1 MNLETTDIKEGIRL
15 HKIKTNKYKTNLMSV
30 FLTSKLSKEDITK
43 KALILTVLR
52 RGTNNLKTQEEI
64 NKKLE
69 ELYGA
74 SFDCGIDKLGDKH
87 VLKFYVES
95 LNEQYLYQKEDILNK
110 SLNILFDIVF
120 NPLLENGSFRQEYID
135 EEKQNLRIIID
146 GQKDNKAAYATQRCI
161 EEMYKDK
168 PYGLYKYGYVD
179 DLEKIDNKNLYEAY
193 LNLIKTCK
201 IDIFV
206 SGDFD
211 DKILEEKIISN
222 KQISKLE
229 ARKIEYLEQESESSN
244 TQEENVVKENMQIS
258 QGKLNIGL
266 DVLSDN
272 KSAVS
277 VYNAVL
283 GGGANSKLF
292 QNVREK
298 ASLAYS
304 AGSIYIKPKNKIIIK
319 TGIEH
324 KNYEKALQIIKE
336 QIDDMKNGKFSD
348 EDILHAK
355 ELIIASFKAMQDEQ
369 DSEISFYFGREIQKE
384 SKDIDEQIKE
394 ISEVTKQDIVDVAN
408 QIKIN
413 TIFFLTKEN

>member
-30 FLTSKLSKEDITK
+30 FLTSKLSRDDITK

-64 NKKLE
+64 SKKLE

-95 LNEQYLYQKEDILNK
+95 LNEQYLYQKEDILNQ

-120 NPLLENGSFRQEYID
+120 NPLLENGVFKQEYID
-135 EEKQNLRIIID
+135 EEKQNLRIIIE

-161 EEMYKDK
+161 EEMYKEK
-168 PYGLYKYGYVD
+168 PYGLYKYGYVE
-179 DLEKIDNKNLYEAY
+179 DLEKIDSKNLYETY

-211 DKILEEKIISN
+211 EKTLEEKVKSN
-222 KQISKLE
+222 QQISKLE
-229 ARKIEYLEQESESSN
+229 PRKVEYLDEESESSN
-244 TQEENVVKENMQIS
+244 TQEENVVRENMQIS

-266 DVLSDN
+266 DVLSDS

-277 VYNAVL
+277 VYNAIL

-304 AGSIYIKPKNKIIIK
+304 AGSIYIKPKSKIIIK

-348 EDILHAK
+348 EDIQHAK
-355 ELIIASFKAMQDEQ
+355 ELIIASFKSMQDEQ

-384 SKDIDEQIKE
+384 SKDIDKQIKE
-394 ISEVTKQDIVDVAN
+394 VSEVTKQNIVDVAN
-408 QIKIN
+408 KIKIN
-413 TIFFLTKEN
+413 TIFFLTRE

>member
-30 FLTSKLSKEDITK
+30 FLTSKLSRDDITK

-64 NKKLE
+64 SKKLE

-95 LNEQYLYQKEDILNK
+95 LNEQYLYQKEDILSQ

-120 NPLLENGSFRQEYID
+120 NPLLENGVFKQEYID
-135 EEKQNLRIIID
+135 EEKQNLRIIIE

-161 EEMYKDK
+161 EEMYKEK
-168 PYGLYKYGYVD
+168 PYGLYKYGYVE
-179 DLEKIDNKNLYEAY
+179 DLEKIDSKNLYETY

-211 DKILEEKIISN
+211 EKTLEEKVKSN
-222 KQISKLE
+222 QQISKLE
-229 ARKIEYLEQESESSN
+229 PRKVEYLDEESESSN
-244 TQEENVVKENMQIS
+244 TQEENVVRENMQIS

-277 VYNAVL
+277 VYNAIL

-304 AGSIYIKPKNKIIIK
+304 AGSIYIKPKSKIIIK

-324 KNYEKALQIIKE
+324 KNYDKALQIIKE

-348 EDILHAK
+348 EDIQHAK

-384 SKDIDEQIKE
+384 SKDIDKQIKE
-394 ISEVTKQDIVDVAN
+394 VSEVTKQNIVDVAN
-408 QIKIN
+408 KIKIN
-413 TIFFLTKEN
+413 TIFFLTRE

>member
-30 FLTSKLSKEDITK
+30 FLTSKLSRDDITK

-64 NKKLE
+64 SKKLE

-95 LNEQYLYQKEDILNK
+95 LNEQYLYQKEDILSQ

-120 NPLLENGSFRQEYID
+120 NPLLENGAFKQEYID
-135 EEKQNLRIIID
+135 EEKQNLRIIIE

-161 EEMYKDK
+161 EEMYKEK
-168 PYGLYKYGYVD
+168 PYGLYKYGYVE
-179 DLEKIDNKNLYEAY
+179 DLEKIDSKNLYETY

-211 DKILEEKIISN
+211 EKTLEEKVKSN
-222 KQISKLE
+222 QQISKLE
-229 ARKIEYLEQESESSN
+229 PRKVEYLDEESESSN
-244 TQEENVVKENMQIS
+244 TQEENVVRENMQIS

-277 VYNAVL
+277 VYNAIL

-304 AGSIYIKPKNKIIIK
+304 AGSIYIKPKSKIIIK

-348 EDILHAK
+348 EDIQHAK
-355 ELIIASFKAMQDEQ
+355 ELIIASFKSMQDEQ

-384 SKDIDEQIKE
+384 SKDIDKQIKE
-394 ISEVTKQDIVDVAN
+394 VSEVTKQNIVDVAN
-408 QIKIN
+408 KIKIN
-413 TIFFLTKEN
+413 TIFFLTRE

>member
-30 FLTSKLSKEDITK
+30 FLTSKLSRDDITK

-64 NKKLE
+64 SKKLE
-69 ELYGA
+69 EFYGA

-95 LNEQYLYQKEDILNK
+95 LNEQYLYQKEDILNQ

-120 NPLLENGSFRQEYID
+120 NPLLENGVFKQKYID
-135 EEKQNLRIIID
+135 EEKQNLRIIIE

-161 EEMYKDK
+161 EEMYKEK
-168 PYGLYKYGYVD
+168 PYGLYKYGYVE
-179 DLEKIDNKNLYEAY
+179 DLEKIDSKNLYETD

-211 DKILEEKIISN
+211 EKTLEEKVKSN
-222 KQISKLE
+222 QQISKLE
-229 ARKIEYLEQESESSN
+229 PRKVEYLNEESESSN
-244 TQEENVVKENMQIS
+244 TQEENVVRENMQIS

-277 VYNAVL
+277 VYNAIL

-304 AGSIYIKPKNKIIIK
+304 AGSIYIKPKSKIIIK

-324 KNYEKALQIIKE
+324 KNYDKALQIIKE

-348 EDILHAK
+348 EDIQHAK
-355 ELIIASFKAMQDEQ
+355 ELIIASFKSMQDEQ

-384 SKDIDEQIKE
+384 SKDIDKQIKE
-394 ISEVTKQDIVDVAN
+394 VSEVTKQNIVDVAN
-408 QIKIN
+408 KIKIN
-413 TIFFLTKEN
+413 TIFFLTRE

>member
-1 MNLETTDIKEGIRL
+1 MNLETIDIKEGIRL

-30 FLTSKLSKEDITK
+30 FLTSKLSRDDITK

-64 NKKLE
+64 SKKLE

-95 LNEQYLYQKEDILNK
+95 LNEQYLYQKEDILNQ

-120 NPLLENGSFRQEYID
+120 NPLLENGVFKQEYID
-135 EEKQNLRIIID
+135 EEKQNLRIIIE

-161 EEMYKDK
+161 EEMYKEK
-168 PYGLYKYGYVD
+168 PYGLYKYGYVE
-179 DLEKIDNKNLYEAY
+179 DLEKIDSKNLYETY

-206 SGDFD
+206 SGNFD
-211 DKILEEKIISN
+211 EKTLEEKVKSN
-222 KQISKLE
+222 QQISKLE
-229 ARKIEYLEQESESSN
+229 PRKVEYLDEESESSN
-244 TQEENVVKENMQIS
+244 TQEENVVRENMQIS

-277 VYNAVL
+277 VYNAIL

-304 AGSIYIKPKNKIIIK
+304 AGSIYIKPKSKIIIK

-324 KNYEKALQIIKE
+324 KNYDKALQIIKE

-348 EDILHAK
+348 EDIQHAK

-384 SKDIDEQIKE
+384 SKDIDKQIKE
-394 ISEVTKQDIVDVAN
+394 VSEVTKQNIVDVAN
-408 QIKIN
+408 KIKIN
-413 TIFFLTKEN
+413 TIFFLTRE

>member
-30 FLTSKLSKEDITK
+30 FLTSKLSRDDITK

-64 NKKLE
+64 SKKLE

-95 LNEQYLYQKEDILNK
+95 LNEQYLYQKEDILNQ

-120 NPLLENGSFRQEYID
+120 NPLLENGAFKQEYID
-135 EEKQNLRIIID
+135 EEKQNLRIIIE

-161 EEMYKDK
+161 EEMYKEK
-168 PYGLYKYGYVD
+168 PYGLYKYGYVE
-179 DLEKIDNKNLYEAY
+179 DLEKIDSKNLYEAY
-193 LNLIKTCK
+193 LDLIKSCK

-211 DKILEEKIISN
+211 EKTLEEKVKSN
-222 KQISKLE
+222 QQISKLE
-229 ARKIEYLEQESESSN
+229 PRKVEYLDEESESSN
-244 TQEENVVKENMQIS
+244 TQEENIVRENMQIS

-277 VYNAVL
+277 VYNAIL

-304 AGSIYIKPKNKIIIK
+304 AGSIYIKPKSKIIIK

-348 EDILHAK
+348 EDIQHAK

-384 SKDIDEQIKE
+384 SKDIDKQIKE
-394 ISEVTKQDIVDVAN
+394 VSEVTKQNIVDVAN
-408 QIKIN
+408 KIKIN
-413 TIFFLTKEN
+413 TIFFLTRE

>member
-30 FLTSKLSKEDITK
+30 FLTSKLSRDDITK

-64 NKKLE
+64 SKKLE

-95 LNEQYLYQKEDILNK
+95 LNEQYLYQKEDILSQ

-120 NPLLENGSFRQEYID
+120 NPLLENGAFKQEYID
-135 EEKQNLRIIID
+135 EEKQNLRIIIE

-161 EEMYKDK
+161 EEMYKEK
-168 PYGLYKYGYVD
+168 PYGLYKYGYVE
-179 DLEKIDNKNLYEAY
+179 DLEKIDSKNLYEAY
-193 LNLIKTCK
+193 LDLIKSCK

-211 DKILEEKIISN
+211 EKTLEEKVKSN
-222 KQISKLE
+222 QQISKLE
-229 ARKIEYLEQESESSN
+229 PRKVEYLDEESESSN
-244 TQEENVVKENMQIS
+244 TQEENVVRENMQIS

-277 VYNAVL
+277 VYNAIL

-304 AGSIYIKPKNKIIIK
+304 AGSIYIKPKSKIIIK

-348 EDILHAK
+348 EDIQHAK

-384 SKDIDEQIKE
+384 SKDIDKQIKE
-394 ISEVTKQDIVDVAN
+394 VSEVTKQNIVDVAN
-408 QIKIN
+408 KIKIN
-413 TIFFLTKEN
+413 TIFFLTRE

>member
-30 FLTSKLSKEDITK
+30 FLTSKLSRDDITK

-64 NKKLE
+64 SKKLE

-95 LNEQYLYQKEDILNK
+95 LNEQYLYQKEDILNQ

-120 NPLLENGSFRQEYID
+120 NPLLENGVFKQEYID
-135 EEKQNLRIIID
+135 EEKQNLRIIIE

-161 EEMYKDK
+161 EEMYKEK
-168 PYGLYKYGYVD
+168 PYGLYKYGYVE
-179 DLEKIDNKNLYEAY
+179 DLEKIDSKNLYEAY

-211 DKILEEKIISN
+211 EKTLEEKVKSN
-222 KQISKLE
+222 QQISKLE
-229 ARKIEYLEQESESSN
+229 PRKVEYLDEESESSN
-244 TQEENVVKENMQIS
+244 TQEENVVRENMQIS

-277 VYNAVL
+277 VYNAIL

-304 AGSIYIKPKNKIIIK
+304 AGSIYIKPKSKIIIK

-348 EDILHAK
+348 EDIQHAK

-384 SKDIDEQIKE
+384 SKDIDKQIKE
-394 ISEVTKQDIVDVAN
+394 VSEVTKQNIVDVAN
-408 QIKIN
+408 KIKIN
-413 TIFFLTKEN
+413 TIFFLTRE

>member
-30 FLTSKLSKEDITK
+30 FLTSKLSRDDITK

-64 NKKLE
+64 SKKLE

-95 LNEQYLYQKEDILNK
+95 LNEQYLYQKEDILSQ

-120 NPLLENGSFRQEYID
+120 NPLLENGVFKQEYID
-135 EEKQNLRIIID
+135 EEKQNLRIIIE

-161 EEMYKDK
+161 EEMYKEK
-168 PYGLYKYGYVD
+168 PYGLYKYGYVE
-179 DLEKIDNKNLYEAY
+179 DLEKIDSKNLYEAY

-211 DKILEEKIISN
+211 EKTLEEKVKSN
-222 KQISKLE
+222 QQISKLE
-229 ARKIEYLEQESESSN
+229 PRKVEYLDEESESSN
-244 TQEENVVKENMQIS
+244 TQEENVVRENMQIS

-277 VYNAVL
+277 VYNAIL

-304 AGSIYIKPKNKIIIK
+304 AGSIYIKPKSKIIIK

-336 QIDDMKNGKFSD
+336 QIDNMKNGEFSD
-348 EDILHAK
+348 EDIQHAK

-384 SKDIDEQIKE
+384 SKDIDKQIKE
-394 ISEVTKQDIVDVAN
+394 VSEVTKQNIVDVAN
-408 QIKIN
+408 KIKIN
-413 TIFFLTKEN
+413 TIFFLTRE

>member
-30 FLTSKLSKEDITK
+30 FLTSKLSRDDITK

-64 NKKLE
+64 SKKLE

-95 LNEQYLYQKEDILNK
+95 LNEQYLYQKEDILSQ

-120 NPLLENGSFRQEYID
+120 NPLLENGAFKQEYID
-135 EEKQNLRIIID
+135 EEKQNLRIIIE

-161 EEMYKDK
+161 EEMYKEK
-168 PYGLYKYGYVD
+168 PYGLYKYGYVE
-179 DLEKIDNKNLYEAY
+179 DLEKIDSKNLYETY

-211 DKILEEKIISN
+211 EKTLEEKVKSN
-222 KQISKLE
+222 QQISKLE
-229 ARKIEYLEQESESSN
+229 PRKVEYLDEESESSN
-244 TQEENVVKENMQIS
+244 TQEENVVRENMQIS

-277 VYNAVL
+277 VYNAIL

-304 AGSIYIKPKNKIIIK
+304 AGSIYIKPKSKIIIK

-336 QIDDMKNGKFSD
+336 QIYDMKNGKFSD
-348 EDILHAK
+348 EDIQHAK

-384 SKDIDEQIKE
+384 SKDIDKQIKE
-394 ISEVTKQDIVDVAN
+394 VSEVTKQNIVDVAN
-408 QIKIN
+408 KIKIN
-413 TIFFLTKEN
+413 TIFFLTRE

>member
-211 DKILEEKIISN
+211 DKILEEKIKSN

-244 TQEENVVKENMQIS
+244 IQEENVVKENMQIS

>member
-30 FLTSKLSKEDITK
+30 FLTSKLSRDDITK

-64 NKKLE
+64 SKKLE

-95 LNEQYLYQKEDILNK
+95 LNEQYLYQKEDILSQ

-120 NPLLENGSFRQEYID
+120 NPLLENGAFKQEYID
-135 EEKQNLRIIID
+135 EEKQNLRIIIE

-161 EEMYKDK
+161 EEMYKEK
-168 PYGLYKYGYVD
+168 PYGLYKYGYVE
-179 DLEKIDNKNLYEAY
+179 DLEKIDSKNLYETY

-211 DKILEEKIISN
+211 EKTLEEKVKSN
-222 KQISKLE
+222 QQISKLE
-229 ARKIEYLEQESESSN
+229 PRKVEYLNEESESSN
-244 TQEENVVKENMQIS
+244 TQEENVVRENMQIS

-277 VYNAVL
+277 VYNAIL

-304 AGSIYIKPKNKIIIK
+304 AGSIYIKPKSKIIIK

-348 EDILHAK
+348 EDIQHAK

-384 SKDIDEQIKE
+384 SKDIDKQIKE
-394 ISEVTKQDIVDVAN
+394 VSEVTKQNIVDVAN
-408 QIKIN
+408 KIKIN
-413 TIFFLTKEN
+413 TIFFLTRE

>member
-30 FLTSKLSKEDITK
+30 FLTSKLSRDDITK

-64 NKKLE
+64 SKKLE

-95 LNEQYLYQKEDILNK
+95 LNEQYLYQKEDILSQ

-120 NPLLENGSFRQEYID
+120 NPLLENGAFKQEYID
-135 EEKQNLRIIID
+135 EEKQNLRIIIE

-161 EEMYKDK
+161 EEMYKEK
-168 PYGLYKYGYVD
+168 PYGLYKYGYVE
-179 DLEKIDNKNLYEAY
+179 DLEKIDSKNLYETY

-211 DKILEEKIISN
+211 EKTLEEKVKSN
-222 KQISKLE
+222 QQISKLE
-229 ARKIEYLEQESESSN
+229 PRKVEYLDEESESSN
-244 TQEENVVKENMQIS
+244 TQEENIVRENMQIS

-277 VYNAVL
+277 VYNAIL

-304 AGSIYIKPKNKIIIK
+304 AGSIYIKPKSKIIIK

-348 EDILHAK
+348 EDIQHAK

-384 SKDIDEQIKE
+384 SKDIDKQIKE
-394 ISEVTKQDIVDVAN
+394 VSEVTKQNIVDVAN
-408 QIKIN
+408 KIKIN
-413 TIFFLTKEN
+413 TIFFLTRE

>member
-30 FLTSKLSKEDITK
+30 FLTSKLSRDDITK

-64 NKKLE
+64 SKKLE

-95 LNEQYLYQKEDILNK
+95 LNEQYLYQKEDILSQ

-120 NPLLENGSFRQEYID
+120 NPLLENGAFKQEYID
-135 EEKQNLRIIID
+135 EEKQNLRIIIE

-161 EEMYKDK
+161 EEMYKEK
-168 PYGLYKYGYVD
+168 PYGLYKYGYVE
-179 DLEKIDNKNLYEAY
+179 DLEKIDSKNLYETY

-211 DKILEEKIISN
+211 EKTLEEKVKSN
-222 KQISKLE
+222 QQISKLE
-229 ARKIEYLEQESESSN
+229 PRKVEYLDEESESSN
-244 TQEENVVKENMQIS
+244 TQEENVVRENMQIS

-277 VYNAVL
+277 VYNAIL

-304 AGSIYIKPKNKIIIK
+304 AGSIYIKPKSKIIIK

-336 QIDDMKNGKFSD
+336 QIDDMKNGEFSD
-348 EDILHAK
+348 EDIQHAK
-355 ELIIASFKAMQDEQ
+355 ELIIASFKSMQDEQ

-384 SKDIDEQIKE
+384 SKDIDKQIKE
-394 ISEVTKQDIVDVAN
+394 VSEVTKQNIVDVAN
-408 QIKIN
+408 KIKIN
-413 TIFFLTKEN
+413 TIFFLTRE

>member
-30 FLTSKLSKEDITK
+30 FLTSKLSRDDITK

-64 NKKLE
+64 SKKLE

-95 LNEQYLYQKEDILNK
+95 LNEQYLYQKEDILSQ

-120 NPLLENGSFRQEYID
+120 NPLLEDGSFKQEYID
-135 EEKQNLRIIID
+135 EEKQNLRIIIE

-161 EEMYKDK
+161 EEMYKEK
-168 PYGLYKYGYVD
+168 PYGLYKYGYVE
-179 DLEKIDNKNLYEAY
+179 DLEKIDSKNLYEAY

-211 DKILEEKIISN
+211 EKTLEEKVKSN
-222 KQISKLE
+222 QQISKLE
-229 ARKIEYLEQESESSN
+229 PRKVEYLNEESESSN
-244 TQEENVVKENMQIS
+244 TQEENVVRENMQIS

-277 VYNAVL
+277 VYNAIL

-304 AGSIYIKPKNKIIIK
+304 AGSIYIKPKSKIIIK

-348 EDILHAK
+348 EDIQHAK

-384 SKDIDEQIKE
+384 SKDIDKQIKE
-394 ISEVTKQDIVDVAN
+394 VSEVTKQNIVDVAN
-408 QIKIN
+408 KIKIN
-413 TIFFLTKEN
+413 TIFFLTRE

>member
-1 MNLETTDIKEGIRL
+1 MNLETIDIKEGIRL

-30 FLTSKLSKEDITK
+30 FLTSKLSRDDITK

-64 NKKLE
+64 SKKLE

-95 LNEQYLYQKEDILNK
+95 LNEQYLYQKEDILNQ

-120 NPLLENGSFRQEYID
+120 NPLLENGVFKQEYID
-135 EEKQNLRIIID
+135 EEKQKLRIIIE

-161 EEMYKDK
+161 EEMYKEK
-168 PYGLYKYGYVD
+168 PYGLYKYGYVE
-179 DLEKIDNKNLYEAY
+179 DLEKIDSKNLYEAY
-193 LNLIKTCK
+193 LDLIKTCK

-211 DKILEEKIISN
+211 EKTLEEKVKSN
-222 KQISKLE
+222 QQISKLE
-229 ARKIEYLEQESESSN
+229 PRKVEYLDEESESSN
-244 TQEENVVKENMQIS
+244 TQEENVVRENMQIS

-277 VYNAVL
+277 VYNAIL

-304 AGSIYIKPKNKIIIK
+304 AGSIYIKPKSKIIIK

-324 KNYEKALQIIKE
+324 KNYDKALQIIKE

-348 EDILHAK
+348 EDIQHAK

-384 SKDIDEQIKE
+384 SKDIDKQIKE
-394 ISEVTKQDIVDVAN
+394 VSEVTKQNIVDVAN
-408 QIKIN
+408 KIKIN
-413 TIFFLTKEN
+413 TIFFLTRE

>member
-1 MNLETTDIKEGIRL
+1 MNLETIDIKEGIRL

-30 FLTSKLSKEDITK
+30 FLTSKLSRDDITK

-64 NKKLE
+64 SKKLE

-95 LNEQYLYQKEDILNK
+95 LNEQYLYQKEDILSQ

-120 NPLLENGSFRQEYID
+120 NPLLENGAFKQEYID
-135 EEKQNLRIIID
+135 EEKQNLRIIIE

-161 EEMYKDK
+161 EEMYKEK
-168 PYGLYKYGYVD
+168 PYGLYKYGYVE
-179 DLEKIDNKNLYEAY
+179 DLEKIDSKNLYEAY
-193 LNLIKTCK
+193 LDLIKTCK

-211 DKILEEKIISN
+211 EKELEEKVKSN
-222 KQISKLE
+222 QQISKLE
-229 ARKIEYLEQESESSN
+229 PRKVEYLDEESESSN
-244 TQEENVVKENMQIS
+244 TQEENVVRENMQIS

-277 VYNAVL
+277 VYNAIL

-304 AGSIYIKPKNKIIIK
+304 AGSIYIKPKSKIIIK

-348 EDILHAK
+348 EDIQHAK

-384 SKDIDEQIKE
+384 SKDIDKQIKE
-394 ISEVTKQDIVDVAN
+394 VSEVTKQNIVDVAN
-408 QIKIN
+408 KIKIN
-413 TIFFLTKEN
+413 TIFFLTRE

>member
-30 FLTSKLSKEDITK
+30 FLTSKLSRDDITK

-64 NKKLE
+64 SKKLE

-95 LNEQYLYQKEDILNK
+95 LNEQYLYQKEDILSQ

-120 NPLLENGSFRQEYID
+120 NPLLENGAFKQEYID
-135 EEKQNLRIIID
+135 EEKQNLRIIIE

-161 EEMYKDK
+161 EEMYKEK
-168 PYGLYKYGYVD
+168 PYGLYKYGYVE
-179 DLEKIDNKNLYEAY
+179 DLEKIDSKNLYETY

-211 DKILEEKIISN
+211 EKTLEEKVKSN
-222 KQISKLE
+222 QQISKLE
-229 ARKIEYLEQESESSN
+229 PRKVEYLDEESESSN
-244 TQEENVVKENMQIS
+244 TQEENVVRENMQIS

-266 DVLSDN
+266 DVLSDS

-277 VYNAVL
+277 VYNAIL

-304 AGSIYIKPKNKIIIK
+304 AGSIYIKPKSKIIIK

-348 EDILHAK
+348 EDIQHAK

-384 SKDIDEQIKE
+384 SKDIDKQIKE
-394 ISEVTKQDIVDVAN
+394 VSEVTKQNIVDVAN
-408 QIKIN
+408 KIKIN
-413 TIFFLTKEN
+413 TIFFLTRE

>member
-1 MNLETTDIKEGIRL
+1 MNLETIDIKEGIRL

-30 FLTSKLSKEDITK
+30 FLTSKLSRDDITK

-64 NKKLE
+64 SKKLE

-95 LNEQYLYQKEDILNK
+95 LNEQYLYQKEDILSQ

-120 NPLLENGSFRQEYID
+120 NPLLENGAFKQEYID
-135 EEKQNLRIIID
+135 KEKQNLRIIIE

-161 EEMYKDK
+161 EEMYKEK
-168 PYGLYKYGYVD
+168 PYGLYKYGYVE
-179 DLEKIDNKNLYEAY
+179 DLEKIDSKNLYEAY

-211 DKILEEKIISN
+211 EKTLEEKVKSN
-222 KQISKLE
+222 QQISKLE
-229 ARKIEYLEQESESSN
+229 PRKVEYLDEESESSN
-244 TQEENVVKENMQIS
+244 TQEENIVRENMQIS

-277 VYNAVL
+277 VYNAIL

-304 AGSIYIKPKNKIIIK
+304 AGSIYIKPKSKIIIK

-348 EDILHAK
+348 EDIQHAK

-384 SKDIDEQIKE
+384 SKDIDKQIKE
-394 ISEVTKQDIVDVAN
+394 VSEVTKQNIVDVAN
-408 QIKIN
+408 KIKIN
-413 TIFFLTKEN
+413 TIFFLTRE

>member
-1 MNLETTDIKEGIRL
+1 MNLETIDIKEGIRL

-30 FLTSKLSKEDITK
+30 FLTSKLSRDDITK

-64 NKKLE
+64 SKKLE

-95 LNEQYLYQKEDILNK
+95 LNEQYLYQKEDILSQ

-120 NPLLENGSFRQEYID
+120 NPLLENGAFKQEYID
-135 EEKQNLRIIID
+135 EEKQNLRIIIE

-161 EEMYKDK
+161 EEMYKEK
-168 PYGLYKYGYVD
+168 PYGLYKYGYVE
-179 DLEKIDNKNLYEAY
+179 DLEKIDSKNLYEAY
-193 LNLIKTCK
+193 LNLIKNCK

-211 DKILEEKIISN
+211 EKTLEEKVKSN
-222 KQISKLE
+222 QQISKLE
-229 ARKIEYLEQESESSN
+229 PRKVEYLDEESESSN
-244 TQEENVVKENMQIS
+244 TQEENVVRENMQIS

-277 VYNAVL
+277 VYNAIL

-304 AGSIYIKPKNKIIIK
+304 AGSIYIKPKSKIIIK

-348 EDILHAK
+348 EDIQHAK

-384 SKDIDEQIKE
+384 SKDIDKQIKE
-394 ISEVTKQDIVDVAN
+394 VSEVTKQNIVDVAN
-408 QIKIN
+408 KIKIN
-413 TIFFLTKEN
+413 TIFFLTRE

>member
-1 MNLETTDIKEGIRL
+1 MNLETIDIKEGIRL

-30 FLTSKLSKEDITK
+30 FLTSKLSRDDITK

-64 NKKLE
+64 SKKLE

-95 LNEQYLYQKEDILNK
+95 LNEQYLYQKEDILSQ

-120 NPLLENGSFRQEYID
+120 NPLLENGAFKQEYID
-135 EEKQNLRIIID
+135 EEKQNLRIIIE

-161 EEMYKDK
+161 EEMYKEK
-168 PYGLYKYGYVD
+168 PYGLYKYGYVE
-179 DLEKIDNKNLYEAY
+179 DLEKIDSKNLYETY

-211 DKILEEKIISN
+211 EKTLEEKVKSN
-222 KQISKLE
+222 QQISKLE
-229 ARKIEYLEQESESSN
+229 PRKVEYLDEESESSN
-244 TQEENVVKENMQIS
+244 TQEENVVRENMQIS

-277 VYNAVL
+277 VYNAIL

-304 AGSIYIKPKNKIIIK
+304 AGSIYIKPKSKIIIK

-348 EDILHAK
+348 EDIQHAK

-384 SKDIDEQIKE
+384 SKDIDKQIKE
-394 ISEVTKQDIVDVAN
+394 VSEVTKQNIVDVAN
-408 QIKIN
+408 KIKIN
-413 TIFFLTKEN
+413 TIFFLTRE

>member
-30 FLTSKLSKEDITK
+30 FLTSKLSRDDITK

-64 NKKLE
+64 SKKLE

-95 LNEQYLYQKEDILNK
+95 LNEQYLYQKEDILSQ

-120 NPLLENGSFRQEYID
+120 NPLLENGVFKQEYID
-135 EEKQNLRIIID
+135 EEKQNLRIIIE

-161 EEMYKDK
+161 EEMYKEK
-168 PYGLYKYGYVD
+168 PYGLYKYGYVE
-179 DLEKIDNKNLYEAY
+179 DLEKIDSKNLYETY

-211 DKILEEKIISN
+211 EKTLEEKVKSN
-222 KQISKLE
+222 QQISKLE
-229 ARKIEYLEQESESSN
+229 PRKVEYLDEESESSN
-244 TQEENVVKENMQIS
+244 TQEENIVRENMQIS

-272 KSAVS
+272 KSAVP
-277 VYNAVL
+277 VYNAIL

-304 AGSIYIKPKNKIIIK
+304 AGSIYIKPKSKIIIK

-324 KNYEKALQIIKE
+324 KNYDKALQIIKE

-348 EDILHAK
+348 EDIQHAK

-384 SKDIDEQIKE
+384 SKDIDKQIKE
-394 ISEVTKQDIVDVAN
+394 VSEVTKQNIVDVAN
-408 QIKIN
+408 KIKIN
-413 TIFFLTKEN
+413 TIFFLTRE

>member
-1 MNLETTDIKEGIRL
+1 MNLETIDIKEGIRL

-30 FLTSKLSKEDITK
+30 FLTSKLSRDDITK

-64 NKKLE
+64 SKKLE

-95 LNEQYLYQKEDILNK
+95 LNEQYLYQKEDILNQ

-120 NPLLENGSFRQEYID
+120 NPLLENGVFKQEYID
-135 EEKQNLRIIID
+135 EEKQNLRIIIE

-161 EEMYKDK
+161 EEMYKEK
-168 PYGLYKYGYVD
+168 PYGLYKYGYVE
-179 DLEKIDNKNLYEAY
+179 DLEKIDSKNLYETY

-211 DKILEEKIISN
+211 EKTLEEKVKSN
-222 KQISKLE
+222 QQISKLE
-229 ARKIEYLEQESESSN
+229 PRKVEYLDEESESSN
-244 TQEENVVKENMQIS
+244 TQEENVVRENMQIS

-277 VYNAVL
+277 VYNAIL

-304 AGSIYIKPKNKIIIK
+304 AGSIYIKPKSKIIIK

-324 KNYEKALQIIKE
+324 KNYDKALQIIKE

-348 EDILHAK
+348 EDIQHAK
-355 ELIIASFKAMQDEQ
+355 ELIIASFKSMQDEQ

-384 SKDIDEQIKE
+384 SKDIDKQIKE
-394 ISEVTKQDIVDVAN
+394 VSEVTKQDIVDVAN
-408 QIKIN
+408 KIKIN
-413 TIFFLTKEN
+413 TIFFLTRE

>member
-30 FLTSKLSKEDITK
+30 FLTSKLSRDDITK

-64 NKKLE
+64 SKKLE

-95 LNEQYLYQKEDILNK
+95 LNEQYLYQKEDILSQ

-120 NPLLENGSFRQEYID
+120 NPLLENGVFKQEYID
-135 EEKQNLRIIID
+135 EEKQNLRIIIE

-161 EEMYKDK
+161 EEMYKEK
-168 PYGLYKYGYVD
+168 PYGLYKYGYVE
-179 DLEKIDNKNLYEAY
+179 DLEKIDSKNLYEAY

-211 DKILEEKIISN
+211 EKTLEEKVKSN
-222 KQISKLE
+222 QQISKLE
-229 ARKIEYLEQESESSN
+229 PRKVEYLDEESESSN
-244 TQEENVVKENMQIS
+244 TQEENIVRENMQIS

-277 VYNAVL
+277 VYNAIL

-304 AGSIYIKPKNKIIIK
+304 AGSIYIKPKSKIIIK

-348 EDILHAK
+348 EDIQHAK

-384 SKDIDEQIKE
+384 SKDIDKQIKE
-394 ISEVTKQDIVDVAN
+394 VSEVTKQNIVDVAN
-408 QIKIN
+408 KIKIN
-413 TIFFLTKEN
+413 TIFFLTRE

>member
-1 MNLETTDIKEGIRL
+1 
-15 HKIKTNKYKTNLMSV
+15 MSV
-30 FLTSKLSKEDITK
+30 FLTSKLSRDDITK

-64 NKKLE
+64 SKKLE

-95 LNEQYLYQKEDILNK
+95 LNEQYLYQKEDILSQ

-120 NPLLENGSFRQEYID
+120 NPLLENGVFKQEYID
-135 EEKQNLRIIID
+135 EEKQNLRIIIE

-161 EEMYKDK
+161 EEMYKEK
-168 PYGLYKYGYVD
+168 PYGLYKYGYVE
-179 DLEKIDNKNLYEAY
+179 DLEKIDSKNLYETY

-211 DKILEEKIISN
+211 EKTLEEKVKSN
-222 KQISKLE
+222 QQISKLE
-229 ARKIEYLEQESESSN
+229 PRKVEYLDEESESSN
-244 TQEENVVKENMQIS
+244 TQEENVVRENMQIS

-277 VYNAVL
+277 VYNAIL

-304 AGSIYIKPKNKIIIK
+304 AGSIYIKPKSKIIIK

-348 EDILHAK
+348 EDIQHAK

-384 SKDIDEQIKE
+384 SKDIDKQIKE
-394 ISEVTKQDIVDVAN
+394 VSEVTKQNIVDVAN
-408 QIKIN
+408 KIKIN
-413 TIFFLTKEN
+413 TIFFLTRE

>member
-30 FLTSKLSKEDITK
+30 FLTSKLSRDDITK

-64 NKKLE
+64 SKKLE

-95 LNEQYLYQKEDILNK
+95 LNEQYLYQKEDILSQ

-120 NPLLENGSFRQEYID
+120 NPLLENGAFKQEYID
-135 EEKQNLRIIID
+135 EEKQNLRIIIE

-161 EEMYKDK
+161 EEMYKEK
-168 PYGLYKYGYVD
+168 PYGLYKYGYVE
-179 DLEKIDNKNLYEAY
+179 DLEKIDSKNLYETY

-211 DKILEEKIISN
+211 EKTLEEKVKSN
-222 KQISKLE
+222 QQISKLE
-229 ARKIEYLEQESESSN
+229 PRKVEYLDEESESSN
-244 TQEENVVKENMQIS
+244 TQEENVVRENMQIS

-277 VYNAVL
+277 VYNAIL

-304 AGSIYIKPKNKIIIK
+304 AGSIYIKPKSKIIIK

-336 QIDDMKNGKFSD
+336 QIDNMKNGEFSD
-348 EDILHAK
+348 EDIQHAK

-384 SKDIDEQIKE
+384 SKDIDKQIKE
-394 ISEVTKQDIVDVAN
+394 VSEVTKQNIVDVAN
-408 QIKIN
+408 KIKIN
-413 TIFFLTKEN
+413 TIFFLTRE

>member
-30 FLTSKLSKEDITK
+30 FLTSKLSRDDITK

-64 NKKLE
+64 SKKLE

-95 LNEQYLYQKEDILNK
+95 LNEQYLYQKEDILSQ

-120 NPLLENGSFRQEYID
+120 NPLLENGVFKQEYID
-135 EEKQNLRIIID
+135 EEKQNLRIIIE

-161 EEMYKDK
+161 EEMYKEK
-168 PYGLYKYGYVD
+168 PYGLYKYGYVE
-179 DLEKIDNKNLYEAY
+179 DLEKIDSKNLYEAY
-193 LNLIKTCK
+193 LDLIKSCK

-211 DKILEEKIISN
+211 EKTLEEKVKSN
-222 KQISKLE
+222 QQISKLE
-229 ARKIEYLEQESESSN
+229 PRKVEYLDEESESSN
-244 TQEENVVKENMQIS
+244 TQEENIVRENMQIS

-277 VYNAVL
+277 VYNAIL

-304 AGSIYIKPKNKIIIK
+304 AGSIYIKPKSKIIIK

-348 EDILHAK
+348 EDIQHAK

-384 SKDIDEQIKE
+384 SKDIDKQIKE
-394 ISEVTKQDIVDVAN
+394 VSEVTKQNIVDVAN
-408 QIKIN
+408 KIKIN
-413 TIFFLTKEN
+413 TIFFLTRE

>member
-30 FLTSKLSKEDITK
+30 FLTSKLSRDDITK

-64 NKKLE
+64 SKKLE

-95 LNEQYLYQKEDILNK
+95 LNEQYLYQKEDILNQ

-120 NPLLENGSFRQEYID
+120 NPLLENGVFKQEYID
-135 EEKQNLRIIID
+135 EEKQNLRIIIE

-161 EEMYKDK
+161 EEMYKEK
-168 PYGLYKYGYVD
+168 PYGLYKYGYVE
-179 DLEKIDNKNLYEAY
+179 DLEKIDSKNLYEAY
-193 LNLIKTCK
+193 LDLIKSCK

-211 DKILEEKIISN
+211 EKTLEEKVKSN
-222 KQISKLE
+222 QQISKLE
-229 ARKIEYLEQESESSN
+229 PRKVEYLDEESESSN
-244 TQEENVVKENMQIS
+244 TQEENIVRENMQIS

-277 VYNAVL
+277 VYNAIL

-304 AGSIYIKPKNKIIIK
+304 AGSIYIKPKSKIIIK

-324 KNYEKALQIIKE
+324 KNYDKALQIIKE

-348 EDILHAK
+348 EDIQHAK

-384 SKDIDEQIKE
+384 SKDIDKQIKE
-394 ISEVTKQDIVDVAN
+394 VSEVTKQNIVDVAN
-408 QIKIN
+408 KIKIN
-413 TIFFLTKEN
+413 TIFFLTRE

>member
-1 MNLETTDIKEGIRL
+1 MNLETIDIKEGIRL

-30 FLTSKLSKEDITK
+30 FLTSKLSRDDITK

-64 NKKLE
+64 SKKLE

-95 LNEQYLYQKEDILNK
+95 LNEQYLYQKEDILSQ

-120 NPLLENGSFRQEYID
+120 NPLLENGVFKQEYID
-135 EEKQNLRIIID
+135 EEKQNLRIIIE

-161 EEMYKDK
+161 EEMYKEK
-168 PYGLYKYGYVD
+168 PYGLYKYGYVE
-179 DLEKIDNKNLYEAY
+179 DLEKIDSKNLYEAY
-193 LNLIKTCK
+193 LNLIKNCK

-211 DKILEEKIISN
+211 EKTLEEKVKSN
-222 KQISKLE
+222 QQISKLE
-229 ARKIEYLEQESESSN
+229 PRKVEYLDEESESSN
-244 TQEENVVKENMQIS
+244 TQEENVVRENMQIS

-277 VYNAVL
+277 VYNAIL

-304 AGSIYIKPKNKIIIK
+304 AGSIYIKPKSKIIIK

-348 EDILHAK
+348 EDIQHAK

-384 SKDIDEQIKE
+384 SKDIDKQIKE
-394 ISEVTKQDIVDVAN
+394 VSEVTKQNIVDVAN
-408 QIKIN
+408 KIKIN
-413 TIFFLTKEN
+413 TIFFLTRE

>member
-30 FLTSKLSKEDITK
+30 FLTSKLSRDDITK

-64 NKKLE
+64 SKKLE

-95 LNEQYLYQKEDILNK
+95 LNEQYLYQKEDILSQ

-120 NPLLENGSFRQEYID
+120 NPLLENGAFKQEYID
-135 EEKQNLRIIID
+135 EEKQNLRIIIE

-161 EEMYKDK
+161 EEMYKEK
-168 PYGLYKYGYVD
+168 PYGLYKYGYVE
-179 DLEKIDNKNLYEAY
+179 DLEKIDSKNLYEAY

-206 SGDFD
+206 SGNFD
-211 DKILEEKIISN
+211 EKTLEEKVKSN
-222 KQISKLE
+222 QQISKLE
-229 ARKIEYLEQESESSN
+229 PRKVEYLDEESESSN
-244 TQEENVVKENMQIS
+244 TQEENVVRENMQIS

-277 VYNAVL
+277 VYNAIL

-304 AGSIYIKPKNKIIIK
+304 AGSIYIKPKSKIIIK

-348 EDILHAK
+348 EDIQHAK

-384 SKDIDEQIKE
+384 SKDIDKQIKE
-394 ISEVTKQDIVDVAN
+394 VSEVTKQNIVDVAN
-408 QIKIN
+408 KIKIN
-413 TIFFLTKEN
+413 TIFFLTRE

>member
-30 FLTSKLSKEDITK
+30 FLTSKLSRDDITK

-64 NKKLE
+64 SKKLE

-95 LNEQYLYQKEDILNK
+95 LNEQYLYQKEDILSQ

-120 NPLLENGSFRQEYID
+120 NPLLENGVFKQEYID
-135 EEKQNLRIIID
+135 EEKQNLRIIIE

-161 EEMYKDK
+161 EEMYKEK
-168 PYGLYKYGYVD
+168 PYGLYKYGYVE
-179 DLEKIDNKNLYEAY
+179 DLEKIDSKNLYEAY
-193 LNLIKTCK
+193 LDLIKTCK

-211 DKILEEKIISN
+211 EKTLEEKVKSN
-222 KQISKLE
+222 QQISKLE
-229 ARKIEYLEQESESSN
+229 PRKVEYLDEESESSN
-244 TQEENVVKENMQIS
+244 TQEENVVRENMQIS

-277 VYNAVL
+277 VYNAIL

-304 AGSIYIKPKNKIIIK
+304 AGSIYIKPKSKIIIK

-324 KNYEKALQIIKE
+324 KNYDKALQIIKE

-348 EDILHAK
+348 EDIQHAK

-384 SKDIDEQIKE
+384 SKDIDKQIKE
-394 ISEVTKQDIVDVAN
+394 VSEVTKQNIVDVAN
-408 QIKIN
+408 KIKIN
-413 TIFFLTKEN
+413 TIFFLTRE

>member
-30 FLTSKLSKEDITK
+30 FLTSKLSRDDITK

-64 NKKLE
+64 SKKLE

-95 LNEQYLYQKEDILNK
+95 LNEQYLYQKEDILSQ

-120 NPLLENGSFRQEYID
+120 NPLLENGAFKQEYID
-135 EEKQNLRIIID
+135 EEKQNLRIIIE

-161 EEMYKDK
+161 EEMYKEK
-168 PYGLYKYGYVD
+168 PYGLYKYGYVE
-179 DLEKIDNKNLYEAY
+179 DLEKIDSKNLYEAY
-193 LNLIKTCK
+193 LNLIKNCK

-211 DKILEEKIISN
+211 EKTLEEKVKSN
-222 KQISKLE
+222 QQISKLE
-229 ARKIEYLEQESESSN
+229 PRKVEYLDEESESSN
-244 TQEENVVKENMQIS
+244 TQEENVVRENMQIS

-277 VYNAVL
+277 VYNAIL

-304 AGSIYIKPKNKIIIK
+304 AGSIYIKPKSKIIIK

-324 KNYEKALQIIKE
+324 KNYDKALQIIKE

-348 EDILHAK
+348 EDIQHAK

-384 SKDIDEQIKE
+384 SKDIDKQIKE
-394 ISEVTKQDIVDVAN
+394 VSEVTKQNIVDVAN
-408 QIKIN
+408 KIKIN
-413 TIFFLTKEN
+413 TIFFLTRE

>member
-1 MNLETTDIKEGIRL
+1 MNLETIDIKEGIRL

-30 FLTSKLSKEDITK
+30 FLTSKLSRDDITK

-64 NKKLE
+64 SKKLE

-95 LNEQYLYQKEDILNK
+95 LNEQYLYQKEDILSQ

-120 NPLLENGSFRQEYID
+120 NPLLENGAFKQEYID
-135 EEKQNLRIIID
+135 EEKQNLRIIIE

-161 EEMYKDK
+161 EEMYKEK
-168 PYGLYKYGYVD
+168 PYGLYKYGYVE
-179 DLEKIDNKNLYEAY
+179 DLEKIDSKNLYETY

-206 SGDFD
+206 SGNFD
-211 DKILEEKIISN
+211 EKTLEEKVKSN
-222 KQISKLE
+222 QQISKLE
-229 ARKIEYLEQESESSN
+229 PRKVEYLDEESESSN
-244 TQEENVVKENMQIS
+244 TQEENIVRENMQIS

-277 VYNAVL
+277 VYNAIL

-304 AGSIYIKPKNKIIIK
+304 AGSIYIKPKSKIIIK

-348 EDILHAK
+348 EDIQHAK

-384 SKDIDEQIKE
+384 SKDIDKQIKE
-394 ISEVTKQDIVDVAN
+394 VSEVTKQNIVDVAN
-408 QIKIN
+408 KIKIN
-413 TIFFLTKEN
+413 TIFFLTRE

>member
-30 FLTSKLSKEDITK
+30 FLTSKLSRDDITK

-64 NKKLE
+64 SKKLE

-95 LNEQYLYQKEDILNK
+95 LNEQYLYQKEDILNQ

-120 NPLLENGSFRQEYID
+120 NPLLENGVFKQEYID
-135 EEKQNLRIIID
+135 EEKQNLRIIIE

-161 EEMYKDK
+161 EEMYKEK
-168 PYGLYKYGYVD
+168 PYGLYKYGYVE
-179 DLEKIDNKNLYEAY
+179 DLEKIDSKNLYEAY
-193 LNLIKTCK
+193 LDLIKSCK

-211 DKILEEKIISN
+211 EKTLEEKVKSN
-222 KQISKLE
+222 QQISKLE
-229 ARKIEYLEQESESSN
+229 PRKVEYLDEESESSN
-244 TQEENVVKENMQIS
+244 TQEENIVRENMQIS

-277 VYNAVL
+277 VYNAIL

-304 AGSIYIKPKNKIIIK
+304 AGSIYIKPKSKIIIK

-336 QIDDMKNGKFSD
+336 QIDDMKNGEFSD
-348 EDILHAK
+348 EDIQHAK
-355 ELIIASFKAMQDEQ
+355 ELIIASFKSMQDEQ

-384 SKDIDEQIKE
+384 SKDIDKQIKE
-394 ISEVTKQDIVDVAN
+394 VSEVTKQNIVDVAN
-408 QIKIN
+408 KIKIN
-413 TIFFLTKEN
+413 TIFFLTRE

>member
-211 DKILEEKIISN
+211 DKILEEKIKSN

>member
-30 FLTSKLSKEDITK
+30 FLTSKLSRDDITK

-64 NKKLE
+64 SKKLE

-95 LNEQYLYQKEDILNK
+95 LNEQYLYQKEDILSQ

-120 NPLLENGSFRQEYID
+120 NPLLENGVFKQEYID
-135 EEKQNLRIIID
+135 EEKQNLRIIIE

-161 EEMYKDK
+161 EEMYKEK
-168 PYGLYKYGYVD
+168 PYGLYKYGYVE
-179 DLEKIDNKNLYEAY
+179 DLEKIDSKNLYEAY
-193 LNLIKTCK
+193 LDLIKSCK

-211 DKILEEKIISN
+211 EKTLEEKVKSN
-222 KQISKLE
+222 QQISKLE
-229 ARKIEYLEQESESSN
+229 PRKVEYLNEESESSN
-244 TQEENVVKENMQIS
+244 TQEENIVRENMQIS

-277 VYNAVL
+277 VYNAIL

-304 AGSIYIKPKNKIIIK
+304 AGSIYIKPKSKIIIK

-348 EDILHAK
+348 EDIQHAK
-355 ELIIASFKAMQDEQ
+355 ELIIASFKSMQDEQ

-384 SKDIDEQIKE
+384 SKDIDKQIKE
-394 ISEVTKQDIVDVAN
+394 VSEVTKQNIVDVAN
-408 QIKIN
+408 KIKIN
-413 TIFFLTKEN
+413 TIFFLTRE

>member
-1 MNLETTDIKEGIRL
+1 MNLETIDIKEGIRL

-30 FLTSKLSKEDITK
+30 FLTSKLSRDDITK

-64 NKKLE
+64 SKKLE

-95 LNEQYLYQKEDILNK
+95 LNEQYLYQKEDILSQ

-120 NPLLENGSFRQEYID
+120 NPLLENGAFKQEYID
-135 EEKQNLRIIID
+135 EEKQNLRIIIE

-161 EEMYKDK
+161 EEMYKEK
-168 PYGLYKYGYVD
+168 PYGLYKYGYVE
-179 DLEKIDNKNLYEAY
+179 DLEKIDSKNLYETY
-193 LNLIKTCK
+193 LNLIKNCK

-211 DKILEEKIISN
+211 EKTLEEKVKSN
-222 KQISKLE
+222 QQISKLE
-229 ARKIEYLEQESESSN
+229 PRKVEYLDEESESSN
-244 TQEENVVKENMQIS
+244 TQEENVVRENMQIS

-277 VYNAVL
+277 VYNAIL

-304 AGSIYIKPKNKIIIK
+304 AGSIYIKPKSKIIIK

-348 EDILHAK
+348 EDIQHAK

-384 SKDIDEQIKE
+384 SKDIDKQIKE
-394 ISEVTKQDIVDVAN
+394 VSEVTKQNIVDVAN
-408 QIKIN
+408 KIKIN
-413 TIFFLTKEN
+413 TIFFLTRE

>member
-1 MNLETTDIKEGIRL
+1 MNLETIDIKEGIRL
-15 HKIKTNKYKTNLMSV
+15 HKIKTNKYKRNLMSV
-30 FLTSKLSKEDITK
+30 FLTSKLSRDDITK

-64 NKKLE
+64 SKKLE

-95 LNEQYLYQKEDILNK
+95 LNEQYLYQKEDILSQ

-120 NPLLENGSFRQEYID
+120 NPLLENGAFKQEYID
-135 EEKQNLRIIID
+135 EEKQNLRIIIE

-161 EEMYKDK
+161 EEMYKEK
-168 PYGLYKYGYVD
+168 PYGLYKYGYVE
-179 DLEKIDNKNLYEAY
+179 DLEKIDSKNLYEAY
-193 LNLIKTCK
+193 LDLIKTCK

-211 DKILEEKIISN
+211 EKTLEEKVKSN
-222 KQISKLE
+222 QQISKLE
-229 ARKIEYLEQESESSN
+229 PRKVEYLDEESESSN
-244 TQEENVVKENMQIS
+244 TQEENVVRENMQIS

-277 VYNAVL
+277 VYNAIL

-304 AGSIYIKPKNKIIIK
+304 AGSIYIKPKSKIIIK

-336 QIDDMKNGKFSD
+336 QIDDMKNGEFSD
-348 EDILHAK
+348 EDIQHAK
-355 ELIIASFKAMQDEQ
+355 ELIIASFKSMQDEQ

-384 SKDIDEQIKE
+384 SKDIDKQIKE
-394 ISEVTKQDIVDVAN
+394 VSEVTRQNIVDVAN
-408 QIKIN
+408 KIKIN
-413 TIFFLTKEN
+413 TIFFLTRE